1 MDDIEKWDYG
11 RELHCYIV
19 KYELDL
25 KWGSDVH
32 LGCCWIDM
40 YSRSSRVDL
49 GRRVFDRMKRR
60 NVYAWTAMVNGYA
73 HSGAPDQALV
83 LFQKMQVDDG
93 IQPNRVSLVS
103 VLPACSSHAGLM
115 WGKQIHGFAI
125 RKEMNHNV
133 SLCNALIDMY
143 LKCGSLDIA
152 RQVFEDDSFLKDAIS
167 WSSMISGYGLHGRGD
182 EAIVLYN
189 KMLHLG
195 IKPDTIT
202 IVGILSACGRSG
214 LVNEGLSIHS
224 SLSTDIRIKPTV
236 EICACVV
243 DLLGRSGDL
252 DQAFNFIKTMSVE
265 PGPSVW
271 GSLVTASLL
280 HENRDMQDLA
290 YRAHPCSNS
299 IYQMLDYLIL
309 VMKGAAILMILN
321 IQHRSFL
328 YWVDTTI

>member
-1 MDDIEKWDYG
+1 MCNRNVLPDDYTLATMAKVSGE
-11 RELHCYIV
+11 V
-19 KYELDL
+19 QDL
-25 KWGSDVH
+25 VAGKSVH
-32 LGCCWIDM
+32 GKSI
-40 YSRSSRVDL
+40 RVGSSRVDL
-49 GRRVFDRMKRR
+49 GRRVFDRMKCR

-83 LFQKMQVDDG
+83 LFQKM
-93 IQPNRVSLVS
+93 
-103 VLPACSSHAGLM
+103 
-115 WGKQIHGFAI
+115 QIHGFAI

-195 IKPDTIT
+195 IKPDAIT
-202 IVGILSACGRSG
+202 MVGILSACGRSG

-252 DQAFNFIKTMSVE
+252 D
-265 PGPSVW
+265 
-271 GSLVTASLL
+271 
-280 HENRDMQDLA
+280 
-290 YRAHPCSNS
+290 
-299 IYQMLDYLIL
+299 
-309 VMKGAAILMILN
+309 
-321 IQHRSFL
+321 
-328 YWVDTTI
+328 